1 MGYGLLHVPSMSEVK
16 QKRLSS
22 EGFSPVEGVLKFE
35 DIKFKYVLLLL
46 MSLGLVFF
54 ASVNFAELFFWIKR
68 RDKSK
73 EKQRKQNLQA
83 KKEKLEDKKRERDKK
98 NSKKAVNA
106 SSATADSKKRKL
118 TGKQRQTIQTAE
130 DEEEMARDYRLL
142 KKLKKGSI
150 EEDDFAK
157 LTGADDF

>member
-1 MGYGLLHVPSMSEVK
+1 MLSETTS
-16 QKRLSS
+16 RHFFES
-22 EGFSPVEGVLKFE
+22 ECFL
-35 DIKFKYVLLLL
+35 
-46 MSLGLVFF
+46 
-54 ASVNFAELFFWIKR
+54 NKR
-68 RDKSK
+68 RDKSR

-83 KKEKLEDKKRERDKK
+83 RKEKRQEEKREKGKKRKERNVVD
-98 NSKKAVNA
+98 A
-106 SSATADSKKRKL
+106 SATSDSNKASRKL

-150 EEDDFAK
+150 KEDEFSK